1 MNLYECVFVL
11 TGNITE
17 KIADEKIKE
26 YESIVKNSGG
36 KTLKREYW
44 GLRTL
49 AYKIKKNTKGHYFL
63 INFNSDYQ
71 SIKDIEN
78 KLKIDDDH
86 LRFLNLRI
94 KQVSKEPSIVLKKFK
109 DEN

>member
-1 MNLYECVFVL
+1 MNFYECVFVL

-17 KIADEKIKE
+17 KVADEKIKE

-44 GLRTL
+44 GLRSL

-94 KQVSKEPSIVLKKFK
+94 HQVSKEPSIILKKFK